1 MTTLSELLNSFRQSA
16 WRLEARDTYDIGEE
30 REQFEAF
37 IQGGTTT
44 PSAEDLAYQEW
55 VRAVR
60 TSGREIGRV
69 RLVGTPVTDYT
80 RFEMAYYPDL
90 VAAGEEVRILDRS
103 QISGRT
109 GPWNRDFWV
118 IDSEHVAAMHY
129 NAGGEFL
136 GVQMLDDR
144 DAKPYLA
151 VRETALELSV
161 PLSEYRWPEETT
173 RVA

>member
-1 MTTLSELLNSFRQSA
+1 MTTLPELLSSFRQSA
-16 WRLEARDTYDIGEE
+16 WRLEARDNYDITDE
-30 REQFEAF
+30 REQFEEF
-37 IQGGTTT
+37 IHEGTTT
-44 PSAEDLAYQEW
+44 PSEEDLAYQAW
-55 VRAVR
+55 VRSVR
-60 TSGREIGRV
+60 ASNRTIGRV
-69 RLVGTPVTDYT
+69 RLIGLPVTDYT

-103 QISGRT
+103 KIAGRS
-109 GPWNRDFWV
+109 GPWNCDFWV
-118 IDSEHVAAMHY
+118 IDSEHVAAMQY

-151 VRETALELSV
+151 VREIALEMSVKLSN
-161 PLSEYRWPEETT
+161 YRWPEEKT